1 MHKEIFSLFFTLNFK
16 NYFIIIIQ
24 REKVIY
30 MIYKDFLFII
40 VSQIVK
46 HRKKIDTFAL
56 SYRVLLFHPTSW
68 FRSLILYTSP
78 IYDTIN
84 APNKRCN
91 KTIQKFSHIDRL

>member
-56 SYRVLLFHPTSW
+56 SYRVLLFHPTS
-68 FRSLILYTSP
+68 
-78 IYDTIN
+78 
-84 APNKRCN
+84 
-91 KTIQKFSHIDRL
+91 